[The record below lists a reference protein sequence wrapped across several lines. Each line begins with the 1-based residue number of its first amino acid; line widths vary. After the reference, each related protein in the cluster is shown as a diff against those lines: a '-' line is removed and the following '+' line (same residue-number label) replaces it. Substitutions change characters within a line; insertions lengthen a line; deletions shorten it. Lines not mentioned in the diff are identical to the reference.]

1 MAEMKRK
8 SLKRVIMADII
19 TKIHF
24 HFPIRK
30 STIQKKLQRKKKT
43 KKKGQIETICQRQ
56 RKDPKNYQ
64 KLFQSQRYKVL
75 LFLLNWFINSI
86 PSTEDKEYKKNTG
99 YKILNRTGKIH
110 KDLYNTIYNST
121 CQVIGNKS

>member
-1 MAEMKRK
+1 
-8 SLKRVIMADII
+8 MADII

-30 STIQKKLQRKKKT
+30 STIQKKLQRKKKP
-43 KKKGQIETICQRQ
+43 KKKDKSKQFANVNEKIQKTI
-56 RKDPKNYQ
+56 KNYFNL
-64 KLFQSQRYKVL
+64 KDIKCCYFYS
-75 LFLLNWFINSI
+75 IGSSI
-86 PSTEDKEYKKNTG
+86 PFHQQKIKNIKKNTG

>member
-1 MAEMKRK
+1 
-8 SLKRVIMADII
+8 MADII

-86 PSTEDKEYKKNTG
+86 TSTEDKEYKKNTG
-99 YKILNRTGKIH
+99 YKILNRTENTQRFIQ
-110 KDLYNTIYNST
+110 YNI
-121 CQVIGNKS
+121 